1 MDVISYTE
9 ARQHLAATMDQV
21 VSDAAPLLITR
32 QKAAPVVMMSL
43 EEFNSMNETMYL
55 LGNPANAEHLRRSI
69 ADIEAG
75 KTTRVDLE
83 DLNRL

>member
-9 ARQHLAATMDQV
+9 ARQHLAATMDKV

>member
-9 ARQHLAATMDQV
+9 ARQHLAAAMDKV

>member
-9 ARQHLAATMDQV
+9 ARQHLAATMDKV

-83 DLNRL
+83 DLSRL

>member
-1 MDVISYTE
+1 
-9 ARQHLAATMDQV
+9 
-21 VSDAAPLLITR
+21 
-32 QKAAPVVMMSL
+32 MMSL

>member
-9 ARQHLAATMDQV
+9 ARQHLAATMDKV

-83 DLNRL
+83 DLTRL